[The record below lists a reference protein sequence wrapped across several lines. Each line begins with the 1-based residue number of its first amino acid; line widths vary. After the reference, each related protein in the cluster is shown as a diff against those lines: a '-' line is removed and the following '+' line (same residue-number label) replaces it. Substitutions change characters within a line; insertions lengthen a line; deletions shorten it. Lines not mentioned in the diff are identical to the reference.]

1 MTILAPPIPLGNPG
15 NQFRADYIK
24 SIGPLSDF
32 EYTEVTHT
40 HTRVRL
46 LTCKAGA
53 ASINRRVSF
62 SPAGN
67 QTRHMTVG
75 GRVACER
82 LTGWKKEVVK
92 GVSVLKVD
100 AGGFEVGDI
109 TGV

>member
-1 MTILAPPIPLGNPG
+1 
-15 NQFRADYIK
+15 
-24 SIGPLSDF
+24 
-32 EYTEVTHT
+32 
-40 HTRVRL
+40 
-46 LTCKAGA
+46 
-53 ASINRRVSF
+53 
-62 SPAGN
+62 
-67 QTRHMTVG
+67 MTVG